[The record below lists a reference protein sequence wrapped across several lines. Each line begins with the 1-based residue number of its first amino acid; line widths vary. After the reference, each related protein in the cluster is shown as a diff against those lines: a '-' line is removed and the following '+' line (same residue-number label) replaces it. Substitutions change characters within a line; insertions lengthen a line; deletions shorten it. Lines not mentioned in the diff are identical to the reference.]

1 MRACLIIDFVLFHSK
16 RSGGRLRADTV
27 SIKSRIRGPRS
38 FRRTYLY
45 LRRANKARVVLFVSL
60 CFLLVVGI
68 GLMGYLLVQDFAHAG
83 RMFNGVTI
91 DGKPVGGM
99 TRAQARTWITQNVAT
114 PIEQP
119 MVLTQEDNEFTLD
132 LKSIDLSVD
141 VDKMVETAYWKGQD
155 QNIVMRLFRR
165 FLSKPV
171 HVNVP
176 VMLSYD
182 EKKVEAFVAGIA
194 EDLDFGPRSVS
205 IDVSGGVP
213 VIRESRYG
221 LEVKQKETVEAIEAA
236 MPTNNRNLTVVT
248 ASLKPDITEADLG
261 YIIVIKQAEH
271 TLYLY
276 RGEVLDSKYAVAVG
290 SPQYPTPNGKFY
302 IRKKQKDPTWYPP
315 KSDWAKD
322 KQTIPPGP
330 GNPLGPY
337 WMELGD
343 GLGIHSTPD
352 EKSLGFSVSHGCIRL
367 SEWSAMM
374 IFDKVNEGT
383 PVFIMP

>member
-1 MRACLIIDFVLFHSK
+1 M
-16 RSGGRLRADTV
+16 RADTV
-27 SIKSRIRGPRS
+27 TIKSRIRGPKN
-38 FRRTYLY
+38 FRRSYLY
-45 LRRANKARVVLFVSL
+45 LRRANKARVVLFMSL
-60 CFLLVVGI
+60 FFLIVVMF
-68 GLMGYLLVQDFAHAG
+68 GLMGYLLIQDIAQGG
-83 RMFNGVTI
+83 RMFNGVKI

-99 TRAQARTWITQNVAT
+99 TRAQARTWVTQNVAS

-119 MVLTQEDNEFTLD
+119 MVLAQDDNDFTLD
-132 LKSIDLSVD
+132 LKSINLSVN
-141 VDKMVETAYWKGQD
+141 VDQMVETAYRKGQD
-155 QNIVMRLFRR
+155 QNVIMRMFRR

-171 HVNVP
+171 HVDIP
-176 VMLSYD
+176 VILKYD
-182 EKKVEAFVAGIA
+182 KKKVESFVAGIA
-194 EDLDFGPRSVS
+194 EDLDYGPRSVS
-205 IDVSGGVP
+205 IDVSSGAP
-213 VIRESRYG
+213 VISESRYG
-221 LEVKQKETVEAIEAA
+221 LEVKQKETIDAIEAA
-236 MPTNNRNLTVVT
+236 LPTNNRHLEVIT

-261 YIIVIKQAEH
+261 YIIVIKQGEH

-302 IRKKQKDPTWYPP
+302 IRKKEKNPTWYPP

-374 IFDKVNEGT
+374 IFDMVKEGT